1 MRLIFISSG
10 QYPDGGAA
18 TNRHLAYSKG
28 LAELGHEVEFLL
40 LEKQQWES
48 NEIRFNNI
56 KFIAV
61 NHIEKSHL
69 SKIKKI
75 GLHLKSISKV
85 INILNEETKT
95 KKVLSALIL
104 LDTRVSILI
113 PLLRKGKKLGLKIF
127 HERTEY
133 PSVVAGRSIF
143 GKIDLSIYLRFVI
156 KKFDGLFVINSALKK
171 YFSTLTNSK
180 IIITNM
186 IVDPSRFEQLLNKPN
201 NTKPIITYCGKL
213 EGDKD
218 GVPILIK
225 SFARIAHKSPQVT
238 LKIIGSLGN
247 EKTKQKLQSLVHEL
261 NIESRVVFTG
271 SVGRED
277 MPKILKDSDILALAR
292 PNNKQAEGGFPTK
305 LGEYLATGNPVVI
318 TNVGEIGLFLKDKVN
333 AYIAEPDSPEKFS
346 EKLLEALSDQNRIKV
361 GLEGQ
366 KLVYNEF
373 NYLTQ
378 AKKLE
383 KFFMNKDFDNAV
395 KHPINQPSC

>member
-10 QYPDGGAA
+10 QYPNGGAA

-28 LAELGHEVEFLL
+28 LIELGHDVEFVL
-40 LEKQQWES
+40 LERQQWEG
-48 NEIRFNNI
+48 NEMKLNNI

-61 NHIEKSHL
+61 NQIEKSRL

-75 GLHLKSISKV
+75 KLHFKSINKTIDV
-85 INILNEETKT
+85 LDETK
-95 KKVLSALIL
+95 KEKVLPTLIL
-104 LDTRVSILI
+104 LDARVSILI

-133 PSVVAGRSIF
+133 PSVVAGKSIF
-143 GKIDLSIYLRFVI
+143 RRIDLTIYLKFVI
-156 KKFDGLFVINSALKK
+156 KRFDGLFVINNALKQ
-171 YFSTLTNSK
+171 YFSKLTNSK
-180 IIITNM
+180 IIIANM
-186 IVDPSRFEQLLNKPN
+186 IVDPSRFEQLPNKPN
-201 NTKPIITYCGKL
+201 NAKTIITYCGKL
-213 EGDKD
+213 EGNKD

-225 SFARIAHKSPQVT
+225 SFSIITNKFPNAILQ
-238 LKIIGSLGN
+238 IIGSLDN
-247 EKTKQKLQSLVHEL
+247 VKTKQKMLSMVKEL
-261 NIESRVVFTG
+261 DMESRVVFTG
-271 SVGRED
+271 SVGRKD

-318 TNVGEIGLFLKDKVN
+318 TNVGEIGLYLKDKVN

-346 EKLLEALSDQNRIKV
+346 EKLLEALSDQNRIRV

-378 AKKLE
+378 AKKLDE
-383 KFFMNKDFDNAV
+383 LFMSKNFDSPVA
-395 KHPINQPSC
+395 HPKNQNSY

>member
-1 MRLIFISSG
+1 MKLIFISSG

-18 TNRHLAYSKG
+18 VNRHLAYSKG
-28 LAELGHEVEFLL
+28 LTELGHEVVFLL
-40 LEKQQWES
+40 LEKQQWEG
-48 NEIRFNNI
+48 NEIILNNT
-56 KFIAV
+56 KFIAI
-61 NHIEKSHL
+61 NQIEKKHF

-75 GLHLKSISKV
+75 RLHFKSVHKV
-85 INILNEETKT
+85 INVLNKEAKAEKA
-95 KKVLSALIL
+95 LSALIL
-104 LDTRVSILI
+104 LDTRASILI

-133 PSVVAGRSIF
+133 PSEVIVKSISR
-143 GKIDLSIYLRFVI
+143 KIDLAIYLRFVI
-156 KKFDGLFVINSALKK
+156 KRFDGLFVINNALKK

-180 IIITNM
+180 IIIANM
-186 IVDPSRFEQLLNKPN
+186 IVDPSRFEQLPDKPN
-201 NTKPIITYCGKL
+201 NSKTIITYCGSL
-213 EGDKD
+213 EGEKD

-225 SFARIAHKSPQVT
+225 SFSIIANKFPHVRLQIV
-238 LKIIGSLGN
+238 GSLDN
-247 EKTKQKLQSLVHEL
+247 EKTKQKMQSLVHEL

-271 SVGRED
+271 FVGRKD
-277 MPKILKDSDILALAR
+277 MPKILKNSDILALAR

-305 LGEYLATGNPVVI
+305 LGEYMATGNPVVI

-346 EKLLEALSDQNRIKV
+346 AKLVEALLDQNKIKI

-383 KFFMNKDFDNAV
+383 KLFMNIDYDRSI
-395 KHPINQPSC
+395 KHPIN